1 MRWVSGWGVYVEVGT
16 AGLGLVGFRQI
27 DWIDEMEEVDFEV
40 VLLLLPFF
48 VFFFSSSVYLWV
60 GGWGGREGRKV
71 GRRERDSDDTFTT
84 LVIPKELGSVFEDGS
99 FICNW

>member
-1 MRWVSGWGVYVEVGT
+1 VYVEVGT

-48 VFFFSSSVYLWV
+48 VFFFSSFLLLCIYEWVDGEGEREERWV
-60 GGWGGREGRKV
+60 GGRGTQMTPLPR
-71 GRRERDSDDTFTT
+71 
-84 LVIPKELGSVFEDGS
+84 
-99 FICNW
+99 